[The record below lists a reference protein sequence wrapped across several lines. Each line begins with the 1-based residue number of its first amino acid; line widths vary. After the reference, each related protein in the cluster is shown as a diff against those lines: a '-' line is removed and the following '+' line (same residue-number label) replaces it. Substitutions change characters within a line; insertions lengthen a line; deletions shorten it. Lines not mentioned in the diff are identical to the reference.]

1 MITIRTIFNI
11 NVDNEPYSY
20 LVDTNATCISYTEI
34 SKTTTQLTLEFTLS
48 NQTCLA
54 NSNVILTV
62 VDSEGCA
69 KSQAVNLIDVCAS
82 LALADISITSDFQVS
97 TIASGGTA
105 PYTYQWNVDDSIF
118 AFSPTSN
125 ITSSNVAL
133 ELLATPASTIISC
146 TVTDANGCKATKS
159 INYSFAQPLAGDMI
173 LQLNSMPA
181 GVTQTACPTACS
193 YRANIELPV
202 SGDDLDYD
210 SISIANSDPRICIV
224 KNSDNNYSFYSSYS
238 NGANVSFTYTIK
250 TIYGVESDPGT
261 ISLNIPICKNTGL
274 YISSPM
280 TITPAP
286 SGAVAGD
293 VIEIAL
299 DAKTLS
305 TNPIDWTTWQAVN
318 TPAYGTVSLNANR
331 AIEYEF
337 TSVPTTGAD
346 TVIWRVE
353 DTSGNS
359 SSNIVEVINF
369 EIGSA
374 PVATGEIICTS
385 CTEPSA
391 ITDILA
397 NDTGDINR
405 RSVVF
410 TLIDPDI
417 AISGSA
423 GLYSFTPGYGA
434 SFTNLVKYTVNNF
447 EGLTSNEGTIV
458 VKSVCAGQAIQNPIN
473 TTCLGAVID
482 LGDYISSH
490 NSLTYTVV
498 EQTTDYALNG
508 GTINVTPPAF
518 AELDF
523 TGIPDGTYTFRIE
536 GTSAAPCANTDYI
549 DIDVI
554 WATAPAAANDVC
566 ADATS
571 ITYGEYVVK
580 NNQTLLDNCP
590 IAAAPTDSGVAL
602 PASWSVTSSGDLWY
616 KFTVND
622 ASNLTPY
629 IYMQGVTATD
639 VQIALYSG
647 SCGALSLEADAVSAT
662 NQVQLDASDYTT
674 LVDATQY
681 WLRVSTAAGSEGTF
695 RIIISKY
702 PIS

>member
-1 MITIRTIFNI
+1 MITIRKIFNI
-11 NVDNEPYSY
+11 SVDNEPYSY
-20 LVDTNATCISYTEI
+20 LVDTNAACISYTEI
-34 SKTTTQLTLEFTLS
+34 SRTTTQLTLEFTLS

-54 NSNVILTV
+54 NANVILTV
-62 VDSEGCA
+62 VDSEGCSVEQVVDLA
-69 KSQAVNLIDVCAS
+69 DVCAS

-133 ELLATPASTIISC
+133 ELLATPTSTIISC

-159 INYSFAQPLAGDMI
+159 INYSFAQPLAGDVI

-193 YRANIELPV
+193 YRSNVELPV
-202 SGDDLDYD
+202 TGDNLDYD
-210 SISIANSDPRICIV
+210 SISISNSDPRICIV
-224 KNSDNNYSFYSSYS
+224 KNGDNNYSFYSSYS
-238 NGANVSFTYTIK
+238 GAANVSFTYTIK
-250 TIYGVESDPGT
+250 DIYGVESDPGT

-274 YISSPM
+274 YISSPT

-286 SGAVAGD
+286 SGATAGD

-305 TNPIDWTTWQAVN
+305 TNPIDWTTWQAIN

-346 TVIWRVE
+346 MVIWRVE

-359 SSNIVEVINF
+359 SANVVEVVNF

-374 PVATGEIICTS
+374 PVVTGEIVCAT
-385 CTEPSA
+385 CAQPSA
-391 ITDILA
+391 ITDILS
-397 NDTGDINR
+397 NDAGDINR

-410 TLIDPDI
+410 TSIDPDI

-434 SFTNLVKYTVNNF
+434 SFSNVVKYTVDNF
-447 EGLTSNEGTIV
+447 EGLTSSEANV
-458 VKSVCAGQAIQNPIN
+458 VVVSVCAGQATQNPIN
-473 TTCLGAVID
+473 ATCIGPVID
-482 LGDYISSH
+482 LGDYITGH

-498 EQTTDYALNG
+498 EQTTDYTLNG
-508 GTINVTPPAF
+508 GTIDTTLPEF
-518 AELDF
+518 ASLDF
-523 TGIPDGTYTFRIE
+523 TGIPDGTYTFRVE
-536 GTSAAPCANTDYI
+536 ATSSAPCVDTHYI

-554 WATAPAAANDVC
+554 WATTPAAANDVC

-590 IAAAPTDSGVAL
+590 VAAAPTDSGVAL

-622 ASNLTPY
+622 PANLTPY

-647 SCGALSLEADAVSAT
+647 SCGALSLEADAVSVT
-662 NQVQLDASDYTT
+662 NQVQLDSGDYTT

-681 WLRVSTAAGSEGTF
+681 WIRVSTAAASEGTF